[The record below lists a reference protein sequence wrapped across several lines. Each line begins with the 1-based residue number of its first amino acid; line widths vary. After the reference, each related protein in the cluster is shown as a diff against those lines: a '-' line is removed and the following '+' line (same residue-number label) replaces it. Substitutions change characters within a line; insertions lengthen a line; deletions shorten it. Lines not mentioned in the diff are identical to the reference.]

1 MDTSVDLVFEDSIE
15 FADRTWKVF
24 IMASND
30 YINEREGVLPVVV
43 LVVILFLTVVLFVYL
58 AFNLYSHKEDF
69 MDSDDVV
76 DMDIHT

>member
-1 MDTSVDLVFEDSIE
+1 VFEDSIE

-24 IMASND
+24 ITGSSD
-30 YINEREGVLPVVV
+30 YISEREGVLPVVV
-43 LVVILFLTVVLFVYL
+43 LVIILFLTVVLFVYL

-69 MDSDDVV
+69 MDSDGDV